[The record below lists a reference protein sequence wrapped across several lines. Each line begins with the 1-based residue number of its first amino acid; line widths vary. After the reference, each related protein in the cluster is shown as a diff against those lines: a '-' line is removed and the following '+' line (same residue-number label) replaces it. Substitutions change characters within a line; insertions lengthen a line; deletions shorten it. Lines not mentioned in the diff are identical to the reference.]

1 MSDID
6 LTEAVE
12 EAARVRYERVRR
24 DRSDSTPPWHEA
36 SPIHQHA
43 WREGVL
49 AEVTAAA
56 PLIERQVRE
65 QIARDIE
72 AAEQQMK
79 ASTID
84 RPKVGP
90 GEFLNDW
97 QWAARIARGG
107 AS

>member
-1 MSDID
+1 MSEID
-6 LTEAVE
+6 LAEAIEVGTQ
-12 EAARVRYERVRR
+12 ALARELGSKVA
-24 DRSDSTPPWHEA
+24 DS
-36 SPIHQHA
+36 HA
-43 WREGVL
+43 RPDATAVL
-49 AEVTAAA
+49 TAAA

-97 QWAARIARGG
+97 QWAARIARDG
-107 AS
+107 AP

>member
-1 MSDID
+1 MDLD

-12 EAARVRYERVRR
+12 AAGRARWER
-24 DRSDSTPPWHEA
+24 TPLA
-36 SPIHQHA
+36 GRLA
-43 WREGVL
+43 WDDLRPAMRHKVL
-49 AEVTAAA
+49 ESVALDDLAAAA